1 MIFSL
6 FLVHLSTS
14 RILMTPSMLKTYL
27 GGKKGSRQSHSFLK
41 SVPEEKEYTNYED
54 GKALETPRF
63 LPRRLNSE
71 IIEPR
76 ISAPSSVEKSRKTT
90 HRRKWLVGQLTIT
103 LCKKL
108 TVLVV
113 DDSEL
118 ERNMLTRL
126 IRNYS
131 QDIKID
137 IARDGYEG
145 YKKVEALYKGGHRY
159 HIVFIDLN
167 MPNCNG
173 FDSISKI
180 RQYES
185 RNNIDNSEVCLLSAD
200 DVLDDMEHLEDGE
213 SKLVTYE
220 IQRFYKK
227 PLSKQILVTIM
238 KSIGC

>member
-1 MIFSL
+1 
-6 FLVHLSTS
+6 
-14 RILMTPSMLKTYL
+14 MTPGMVKTYL
-27 GGKKGSRQSHSFLK
+27 GGKKNSKQTFTTLK
-41 SVPEEKEYTNYED
+41 SVPEEREQTNIESTSPTLTS
-54 GKALETPRF
+54 ARQRP
-63 LPRRLNSE
+63 LPPNKLNSSLANNTS
-71 IIEPR
+71 I
-76 ISAPSSVEKSRKTT
+76 ISAPSSVEKSRRTT
-90 HRRKWLVGQLTIT
+90 HRRKWLVGQMTIK
-103 LCKKL
+103 LCKKV

-131 QDIKID
+131 QEIKID

-185 RNNIDNSEVCLLSAD
+185 RNNIDYSEVCLLSAD
-200 DVLDDMEHLEDGE
+200 DVLDDMEHLEEDGE

-220 IQRFYKK
+220 IQRFFKK
-227 PLSKQILVTIM
+227 PLSKQILGTIM
-238 KSIGC
+238 KSIGF